1 MLTLELAK
9 NVDGIINMRP
19 EDYHKERVK
28 LQVFQAKLQF
38 AQIVIQA
45 VTLISTLI
53 LLGHK
58 L

>member
-1 MLTLELAK
+1 MGLLMK
-9 NVDGIINMRP
+9 P

-28 LQVFQAKLQF
+28 LQIFQAKLQLV
-38 AQIVIQA
+38 QVTIQA
-45 VTLISTLI
+45 FTLIATLI